1 MTNQITQSKTQH
13 RIQKLYLVAL
23 LLMVCATCASLFYI
37 FRADS
42 FQTTGATFSDNSKA
56 FTGGPF
62 EASGVTYVSGSNSL
76 LFVDDG
82 KPGEVQWM
90 EIDEQGN
97 QAGAV
102 KSISLGAPI
111 EDLEGITTDGN
122 SFYVVGS
129 ESRPK
134 SSNQNGLVR
143 FKFDSKTQRVE
154 AAEPV
159 SELKNL
165 LIEKVAELQGLANRK
180 AKDDG
185 LNIEG
190 LAWDAERGRLL
201 LGLRSPIVDGQ
212 ALAVALKLRDPQG
225 AFSRDNLEVEPKAI
239 RIPLDGLGIRSIEY
253 DNRLK
258 LFRIISGASE
268 SQDRA
273 DFKLWNWAGDQTP
286 PREVAVLGRKLK
298 PEGVTRATAGNA
310 DFTIIVAD
318 TSRYF
323 RMD

>member
-1 MTNQITQSKTQH
+1 MKNEITQSKTQDK
-13 RIQKLYLVAL
+13 IQTLYLVAL
-23 LLMVCATCASLFYI
+23 LMLVCAVCASLLFI

-42 FQTTGATFSDNSKA
+42 FHSRGATFSDSSKA
-56 FTGGPF
+56 FTGGLF
-62 EASGVTYVSGSNSL
+62 EASGVTYVPGSNSI

-97 QAGAV
+97 Q
-102 KSISLGAPI
+102 LGTIKPIALGLAI

-122 SFYVVGS
+122 YFYAVGS
-129 ESRPK
+129 QSRAK
-134 SSNQNGLVR
+134 SRNQNGLVR
-143 FKFDSKTQRVE
+143 FKFDPQTRRVE
-154 AAEPV
+154 SAEPV
-159 SELKNL
+159 GDLKTL
-165 LIEKVAELQGLANRK
+165 LIENVVELRDFTNRK

-190 LAWDAERGRLL
+190 LAWDVEGRRLL
-201 LGLRSPIVDGQ
+201 LGLRSPIIDGK
-212 ALAVALKLRDPQG
+212 ALAVAVKLRDPQG
-225 AFSRDNLEVEPKAI
+225 AFSRDNLEVENQAI
-239 RIPLDGLGIRSIEY
+239 RLDLGGLGIRSIEY

-268 SQDRA
+268 SQDKT
-273 DFKLWNWAGDQTP
+273 DFKLWNWAGDQSAP
-286 PREVAVLGRKLK
+286 QEVSILGRKLK
-298 PEGVTRATAGNA
+298 PEGVTRATAGNT

>member
-1 MTNQITQSKTQH
+1 MNNKITQSKTQH
-13 RIQKLYLVAL
+13 RIQKFYLVAL
-23 LLMVCATCASLFYI
+23 VAVVGVACLAVFYI

-42 FQTTGATFSDNSKA
+42 FQTSGATFADNSKA
-56 FTGGPF
+56 FTGGQF
-62 EASGVTYVSGSNSL
+62 EASGVTYVPGTSSI

-90 EIDEQGN
+90 ELDEQGN
-97 QAGAV
+97 QLGAIKAV
-102 KSISLGAPI
+102 SLGVSI
-111 EDLEGITTDGN
+111 EDLEGITTDGTY
-122 SFYVVGS
+122 FYVVGS
-129 ESRPK
+129 ESRAK
-134 SSNQNGLVR
+134 SSNQNGLLR
-143 FKFDSKTQRVE
+143 FKFDPRTERVE
-154 AAEPV
+154 AAEPI
-159 SELKNL
+159 SELKKL
-165 LIEKVAELQGLANRK
+165 LIEKVAELQGLENRK

-212 ALAVALKLRDPQG
+212 ALAVSLKLRDPQG
-225 AFSRDNLEVEPKAI
+225 AFSRDNLEVEAKAI
-239 RIPLDGLGIRSIEY
+239 RIPLNGMGIRSIEY

-268 SQDRA
+268 SQDKT
-273 DFKLWNWAGDQTP
+273 DFKLWNWTGDQTP
-286 PREVAVLGRKLK
+286 PREVSVLGKKLK
-298 PEGVTRATAGNA
+298 PEGVARATIGNS